1 MMTKDTYQLNIPP
14 IRGFLSRPFQGES
27 DFPKMA
33 AIIQA
38 CSVADH
44 TDSLVT
50 EETLRHDYR
59 YLTHCDPY
67 QDMIFA
73 EIGTQTAAYGRVY
86 WRDELEGNRIFALIG
101 YVHPD
106 WRRRGIGKW
115 LLTWLEG
122 RAGQLARQN
131 PTDRPHS
138 LEVGAMETQT
148 GAKILFEHAGYEPVR
163 YFSLMVRPNLD
174 EIPSFQLPAGIE
186 IRQALPAHYEKIYA
200 AHIEAFRDHWGS
212 CPEDEPPLQAW
223 LDDPNF
229 DPSLWCVAWEGD
241 EVVGMV
247 LNFIDASENLAF
259 QRKRGYTENI
269 AVRRPWRRRGIAR
282 VLIATSL
289 CMLKER
295 GMEEAAL
302 GVDTQNPSG
311 ALQLYESLGYR
322 IVKQFITYRKEM
334 KVLAKSVCPGQGD
347 EKQSIEP
354 ALWNG

>member
-1 MMTKDTYQLNIPP
+1 MTTKKIDKLTIPSNQ
-14 IRGFLSRPFQGES
+14 GFLSRPFQGKS

-38 CSVADH
+38 CSMADQN
-44 TDSLVT
+44 DSVVT
-50 EETLRHDYR
+50 EESLRHEYR

-73 EIGTQTAAYGRVY
+73 EVGNQTVAYGRVA

-106 WRRRGIGKW
+106 WRKRGIGKW
-115 LLTWLEG
+115 LLAWLEE
-122 RAGQLARQN
+122 RAVQLARHN
-131 PTDRPHS
+131 PTDRPQY
-138 LEVGAMETQT
+138 LEVGAMKTQT
-148 GAKILFEHAGYEPVR
+148 GAKTLFERAGYEAVR

-174 EIPSFQLPAGIE
+174 EIPSFPLPAGIE
-186 IRQALPAHYEKIYA
+186 IHQVLPDHYEKIYA
-200 AHIEAFRDHWGS
+200 ANIEAFRDHWGS

-247 LNFIDASENLAF
+247 LNFIDTSENLAF

-282 VLIATSL
+282 ALIATSL
-289 CMLKER
+289 RMLKER
-295 GMEEAAL
+295 GMKEAAL

-322 IVKQFITYRKEM
+322 VVKQFITYRKAM
-334 KVLAKSVCPGQGD
+334 KVSARSASSGMGD
-347 EKQSIEP
+347 EKNFGSYAFGQ
-354 ALWNG
+354 